1 MSSNKPGS
9 LRRHARAVVMKII
22 GIQVLIGL
30 LLAIGLLFFKGWDE
44 AYSVLTGVLIGVLP
58 SYYLGS
64 RMFGGNHVTS
74 GDLLLKQIYVAQ
86 MMKLGFTIALFL
98 ITILFIDAK
107 SLMVLCGYTAVV
119 AVNWL
124 AMKFSD
130 LGETSSPPVAEAN

>member
-30 LLAIGLLFFKGWDE
+30 LMAIGLLFFKGLDA
-44 AYSVLTGVLIGVLP
+44 AYSVLVGVLIGVLP

-64 RMFGGNHVTS
+64 RMFGADSVTS
-74 GDLLLKQIYVAQ
+74 GDLLLKQIYVAE
-86 MMKLGFTIALFL
+86 MMKLGFTVALFL
-98 ITILFIDAK
+98 ITILFVDAK
-107 SLMVLCGYTAVV
+107 FPMVLCGYAAVV

-130 LGETSSPPVAEAN
+130 LGVAASPTVTEAN